1 MDFDKNFLSL
11 QSQKAREFSSAGS
24 EHLPYKQRVGGS
36 NPSTPTREIKSMTK
50 PLNRVAFVV
59 SVWVWEFTHKYP
71 QIRQKYRTKYGFVI
85 DFISEGTDGSQ
96 RNNRRR
102 RCAAILL
109 PTEQTN
115 KKRKPW
121 LAF

>member
-1 MDFDKNFLSL
+1 
-11 QSQKAREFSSAGS
+11 
-24 EHLPYKQRVGGS
+24 
-36 NPSTPTREIKSMTK
+36 MTK

-59 SVWVWEFTHKYP
+59 SVVWEFTHKYP

-109 PTEQTN
+109 PTEQTKTQGEVKN
-115 KKRKPW
+115 LGRTLISHNTPLIGCTHFVVKS
-121 LAF
+121 A